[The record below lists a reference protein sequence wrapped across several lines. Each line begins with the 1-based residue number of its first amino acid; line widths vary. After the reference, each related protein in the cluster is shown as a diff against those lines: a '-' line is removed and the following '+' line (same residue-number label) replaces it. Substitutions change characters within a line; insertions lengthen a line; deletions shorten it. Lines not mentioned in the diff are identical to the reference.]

1 MIDFDKTIEAY
12 WSDPEVSTL
21 FFFFSAKNQIIST
34 FGFVGNAVSVG
45 AI

>member
-21 FFFFSAKNQIIST
+21 FFFSAKNQIIST